1 MISGFGQGLSFRSA
15 LGSVTGASPAGER
28 AAVSSSF
35 FAVCYVGI
43 SLPVVGVGASTDAY
57 GLVRTGE
64 VFAGI
69 IALVSLIALLSLA
82 RSRPTADTSR

>member
-1 MISGFGQGLSFRSA
+1 MLLVLGGVVSGLGQGLSFRSA
-15 LGSVTGASPAGER
+15 LGSITGAAPADQR

-43 SLPVVGVGASTDAY
+43 SLPVIGVGAASDAY

-69 IALVSLIALLSLA
+69 VALLSAAALASLA
-82 RSRPTADTSR
+82 RS